1 MILTLIKKINNII
14 NELLYILQNSNIYLN
29 NKYNEYEN
37 IITNDDINIFNL
49 ISLSEYIYII
59 NNYIYNIIINDKKNF
74 NENINNKIQE
84 INVNINNIINIIHNN
99 INQNEICTYIKN
111 SNHNELISILYILF
125 ITKILNKCIYDSIIS
140 KLSNLDI
147 YLNNNLIYNYD
158 SLICNNNQFVKSDQ
172 TGLNIDFIKSNQFIN
187 NNIDFTKKGEF
198 KKINNN
204 IMKHNKFIN
213 NYINNY
219 FNEIS
224 LTQNEYKNTGVLIDY
239 GKSIEI
245 QIYNDYTR
253 KHAYNKGMM
262 NKTEISVFELFNL

>member
-14 NELLYILQNSNIYLN
+14 IELLYILQNSNIYLN

-74 NENINNKIQE
+74 NENINNKIQK

-158 SLICNNNQFVKSDQ
+158 SLICNNNQFYKLDQ
-172 TGLNIDFIKSNQFIN
+172 TGLNVDFIKSNQFIN
-187 NNIDFTKKGEF
+187 NNIDFTKKGEL
-198 KKINNN
+198 KKLNNN
-204 IMKHNKFIN
+204 IMRHNKFIN

>member
-49 ISLSEYIYII
+49 ISLSEYIFII

-84 INVNINNIINIIHNN
+84 INVNINNIINIIYNN
-99 INQNEICTYIKN
+99 INQGEICAYIKN
-111 SNHNELISILYILF
+111 SNQNELISILYILF
-125 ITKILNKCIYDSIIS
+125 ITKISNKCILDSIIS
-140 KLSNLDI
+140 KLSNPDI

-158 SLICNNNQFVKSDQ
+158 SLICNNNQFLKSDQ
-172 TGLNIDFIKSNQFIN
+172 MGLNVEFIKSNQFVN

-198 KKINNN
+198 KKLNNN
-204 IMKHNKFIN
+204 IMRHNKFIN
-213 NYINNY
+213 NYINNF

>member
-14 NELLYILQNSNIYLN
+14 IELLYILQNSNIYLN

-59 NNYIYNIIINDKKNF
+59 NNYIFNIIINDKKKF

-84 INVNINNIINIIHNN
+84 INVNINNIINIIYNN
-99 INQNEICTYIKN
+99 INQDEICTYIKN

-158 SLICNNNQFVKSDQ
+158 SLICNNNQFDKLDK
-172 TGLNIDFIKSNQFIN
+172 TGLNVDFIKSTQFIN
-187 NNIDFTKKGEF
+187 NNIDFTKKGEL
-198 KKINNN
+198 KKLNNN
-204 IMKHNKFIN
+204 IMRHNKFIN

-253 KHAYNKGMM
+253 KHAYNKGVM